1 MADWLIQLIQWTV
14 PSGGVGIVLGWLLN
28 RSQQKAESA
37 KTIHNAYK
45 EMYEDVSRELVKL
58 NNENNEIRQKFN
70 SETSSLRRAINRLV
84 RAIEAIQKCP
94 HSASC
99 PVYTELSNN
108 EGGCTDC
115 ATERT
120 IVDSEATVRN
130 KCGSRRRGGTASR
143 GHNRTDSSPV
153 GDKGSS

>member
-14 PSGGVGIVLGWLLN
+14 PSGGVGIVLGWILN

-84 RAIEAIQKCP
+84 RAIEAIRKCP
-94 HSASC
+94 YSTDC
-99 PVYTELSNN
+99 PVYAELSDD
-108 EGGCTDC
+108 EGECTDC
-115 ATERT
+115 TAERT
-120 IVDSEATVRN
+120 VIDSEAAVRN
-130 KCGSRRRGGTASR
+130 KRGSRRRVGTASR
-143 GHNRTDSSPV
+143 GHNGTDSSSV
-153 GDKGSS
+153 SDKSSS